1 MQGLYVACVA
11 GPRRGKGM
19 GMREKQGGGGGGG
32 VAPAASLLVSPLRPV
47 INMQMRDIC
56 KMPDCQIT
64 PKENPADFLASLS
77 GMSKTKPH
85 GGFDRCCK
93 AKNALRSI

>member
-11 GPRRGKGM
+11 GARRGKGM
-19 GMREKQGGGGGGG
+19 GMREKQGGRGG
-32 VAPAASLLVSPLRPV
+32 STCSCLLVSPLRPV

-64 PKENPADFLASLS
+64 PSENPANFLACLS

-85 GGFDRCCK
+85 GGFDRRCK